1 MKLSK
6 TMRIATVGLLTLGL
20 VVFAGCAVKGGTN
33 DQTLDRGNDAQ
44 ASDGTVSTAMV
55 AYANGDEILFVDQ
68 DTQTPY
74 LPTNINDATIIFNGE
89 TIEADGLEPGNIV
102 KVTGNGIMLESYPGQ
117 YPGITAVEVT
127 EVGSPADAEQYA
139 AIVDTVFAAPDYA
152 EVPTGN
158 LDYKTTDAQVS
169 TMLTAYEYE
178 WAYKAEDG
186 TTTSTEA
193 DGAAF
198 ATDGAISKDVADAR
212 IAGAT
217 DAFAAFSVTPTS
229 VEIDRQP
236 LVKGDATVDPN
247 SPDEDV
253 SCTIGEDGTV
263 AFIIEPNFLYELK
276 ATFPQGEAEYA
287 FYTVS

>member
-1 MKLSK
+1 
-6 TMRIATVGLLTLGL
+6 
-20 VVFAGCAVKGGTN
+20 
-33 DQTLDRGNDAQ
+33 
-44 ASDGTVSTAMV
+44 
-55 AYANGDEILFVDQ
+55 
-68 DTQTPY
+68 
-74 LPTNINDATIIFNGE
+74 
-89 TIEADGLEPGNIV
+89 
-102 KVTGNGIMLESYPGQ
+102 
-117 YPGITAVEVT
+117 
-127 EVGSPADAEQYA
+127 
-139 AIVDTVFAAPDYA
+139 
-152 EVPTGN
+152 
-158 LDYKTTDAQVS
+158 
-169 TMLTAYEYE
+169 MLTAYEYE